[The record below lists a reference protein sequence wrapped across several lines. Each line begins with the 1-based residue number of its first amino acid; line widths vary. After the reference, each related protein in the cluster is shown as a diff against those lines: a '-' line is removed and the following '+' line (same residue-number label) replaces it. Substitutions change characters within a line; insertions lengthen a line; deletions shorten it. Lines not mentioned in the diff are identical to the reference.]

1 MTLLH
6 VRLNGPSTSIDLPSS
21 VRNPSFRLKSYR
33 VLFNR
38 DNHGYYYGT
47 LKCTLFNDGNC
58 MSFTRRGDANTYF
71 NEIPLLVDPENKH
84 TMRENVD
91 IDLGAVR
98 TSSNVRFDIELFN
111 CIERSRFDQ
120 AIFSSPDASI
130 QSLYGVS
137 ALQPYFGTSIPM
149 YPIPTANQP
158 DQVTSYPTPQD
169 FLYYKQF
176 AADGTLLATNGVE
189 ETPADHIFP
198 DATVWVHTG
207 VQVGNVDP
215 QPGGKDY
222 DERPINQTEAN
233 IIAKS
238 GGVLK
243 GSGRRKNALIYA
255 YSVDLIFEITSN

>member
-6 VRLNGPSTSIDLPSS
+6 VKLNGPSTSIDLPSS
-21 VRNPSFRLKSYR
+21 VRNPRFRLKSYR

-47 LKCTLFNDGNC
+47 LKCTLFNDGNSI
-58 MSFTRRGDANTYF
+58 SFTRRGDANTYF
-71 NEIPLLVDPENKH
+71 NEIPLILDPEGKH
-84 TMRENVD
+84 TVRENVD

-98 TSSNVRFDIELFN
+98 TASNVRFDLNFFN

-120 AIFSSPDASI
+120 AIFSSPDAAI
-130 QSLYGVS
+130 QGLYDAS
-137 ALQPYFGTSIPM
+137 SFQKYFGTSIPM
-149 YPIPTANQP
+149 YPVPTANQT
-158 DQVTSYPTPQD
+158 DQVTSFPTPQD
-169 FLYYKQF
+169 FKSVSWY
-176 AADGTLLATNGVE
+176 AADGTRIITGS
-189 ETPADHIFP
+189 DKIYP

-233 IIAKS
+233 VIDKS
-238 GGVLK
+238 VGALK
-243 GSGRRKNALIYA
+243 GSGFRKNAIIYA